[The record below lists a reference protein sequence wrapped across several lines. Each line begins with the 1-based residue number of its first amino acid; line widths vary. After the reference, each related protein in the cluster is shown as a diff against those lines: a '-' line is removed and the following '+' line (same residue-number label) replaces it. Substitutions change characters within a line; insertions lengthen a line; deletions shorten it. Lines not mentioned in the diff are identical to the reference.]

1 MKNSFR
7 TIVNIPPSPF
17 KLSYYTPSMFI
28 GSCFTE
34 SIGSK
39 LNDYKF
45 PVDINPFGVIY
56 NPSSVSK
63 SLELLIEKKEFT
75 KDDLYFFNGKWLS
88 FFHHSS
94 FSDKDP
100 EQCLSGIN
108 AKITESREFLKK
120 AEFLFITF
128 GTAWVFEW
136 KESGEIVSNCHK
148 IPPSKFNR
156 KLLAPSDILEN
167 YQTLISKL
175 LRFNP
180 LVKIVFTISPV
191 RHWKDSP
198 EGNQVSKSILLLSV
212 HQLIQKFQT
221 LSYFP
226 AYEIMMDDLRDYR
239 FYSEDMIH
247 LNVVAVDYIW
257 ERFCETYLDKEAS
270 GIMKNIDPILSAIG
284 HKPFEPDSDLHQDFL
299 EKILD
304 KIEKLQ
310 LRYSFI
316 DFSREIKWIK
326 TGLQVRNH
334 LSDHKNHT
342 QNPLANPHI

>member
-1 MKNSFR
+1 MISFR

-34 SIGSK
+34 SVGSK

-45 PVDINPFGVIY
+45 PADINPFGVIY

-94 FSDKDP
+94 FSDKDH
-100 EQCLSGIN
+100 EQCLSRIN
-108 AKITESREFLKK
+108 AKITESSEFLKK
-120 AEFLFITF
+120 AGFLFITF

-136 KESGEIVSNCHK
+136 KESGETVSNCHK
-148 IPPSKFNR
+148 ISALKFNR
-156 KLLAPSDILEN
+156 KLLTAEDILGD
-167 YQTLISKL
+167 YKTLIHKL
-175 LRFNP
+175 LQFNP
-180 LVKIVFTISPV
+180 QLKIIFTVSPI
-191 RHWKDSP
+191 RHWKDGA
-198 EGNQVSKSILLLSV
+198 EGNQVSKAILLLSV
-212 HQLIQKFQT
+212 HQLLKKFQ
-221 LSYFP
+221 SVNYFP
-226 AYEIMMDDLRDYR
+226 AYEIIMDDLRDYR
-239 FYSEDMIH
+239 FYSDDMIH
-247 LNVVAVDYIW
+247 LNSVAIDYIW

-270 GIMKNIDPILSAIG
+270 GIMKNIDQVLSAMG

-299 EKILD
+299 IKILD

-310 LRYSFI
+310 LQYSFI
-316 DFSREIKWIK
+316 DFSREIKCIR
-326 TGLQVRNH
+326 TGLKR
-334 LSDHKNHT
+334 
-342 QNPLANPHI
+342 

>member
-1 MKNSFR
+1 
-7 TIVNIPPSPF
+7 
-17 KLSYYTPSMFI
+17 MFI

-94 FSDKDP
+94 FSDKNP

-120 AEFLFITF
+120 AGFLFITF

-136 KESGEIVSNCHK
+136 KESGETVSNCHK
-148 IPPSKFNR
+148 ISALKFNR
-156 KLLAPSDILEN
+156 KLLTVEDILEN
-167 YQTLISKL
+167 YKTLIHKL
-175 LRFNP
+175 IQFNP
-180 LVKIVFTISPV
+180 QLKIIFTVSPI
-191 RHWKDSP
+191 RHWKDGA
-198 EGNQVSKSILLLSV
+198 EGNQVSKAILLLSV
-212 HQLIQKFQT
+212 HQLMKKIQSI
-221 LSYFP
+221 SYFP
-226 AYEIMMDDLRDYR
+226 AYEIIMDDLRDYR
-239 FYSEDMIH
+239 FYSDDMIH
-247 LNVVAVDYIW
+247 LNSVAIDYIW

-270 GIMKNIDPILSAIG
+270 GIMKNIDPVISAMG
-284 HKPFEPDSDLHQDFL
+284 HKPFEPDSNLHQDFL
-299 EKILD
+299 IKILD

-310 LRYSFI
+310 LQYSFI
-316 DFSREIKWIK
+316 DFSREIKCIR
-326 TGLQVRNH
+326 TGLKR
-334 LSDHKNHT
+334 
-342 QNPLANPHI
+342 

>member
-1 MKNSFR
+1 MKPFR
-7 TIVNIPPSPF
+7 TIVKIPPSPF

-34 SIGSK
+34 SVGSK

-100 EQCLSGIN
+100 EQCLSRIN
-108 AKITESREFLKK
+108 AKITESREFLQK
-120 AEFLFITF
+120 AGFLFITF

-136 KESGEIVSNCHK
+136 KESGETVSNCHK
-148 IPPSKFNR
+148 ISALKFNR
-156 KLLAPSDILEN
+156 KLLTVEDILEK
-167 YQTLISKL
+167 YETLIPKL
-175 LRFNP
+175 LHFNP
-180 LVKIVFTISPV
+180 QLKIIFTVSPI
-191 RHWKDSP
+191 RHWKDGA
-198 EGNQVSKSILLLSV
+198 EGNQVSKAILLLSV
-212 HQLIQKFQT
+212 HQLLKKFQSI
-221 LSYFP
+221 SYFP
-226 AYEIMMDDLRDYR
+226 AYEIIMDDLRDYR
-239 FYSEDMIH
+239 FYSDDMIH
-247 LNVVAVDYIW
+247 LNSVAIDYIW

-270 GIMKNIDPILSAIG
+270 GIMKNIDPVLSAIG

-299 EKILD
+299 IKILD

-310 LRYSFI
+310 LQYSFI

-326 TGLQVRNH
+326 TGL
-334 LSDHKNHT
+334 KG
-342 QNPLANPHI
+342 